1 MNPPRRVAVSPNRT
15 VISSSAITRVTQHV
29 PKINRL
35 VSYAQRAMIDKETVV
50 PIDTTVN
57 VID

>member
-29 PKINRL
+29 PKINRIL
-35 VSYAQRAMIDKETVV
+35 RYPRRGKIDKETVV